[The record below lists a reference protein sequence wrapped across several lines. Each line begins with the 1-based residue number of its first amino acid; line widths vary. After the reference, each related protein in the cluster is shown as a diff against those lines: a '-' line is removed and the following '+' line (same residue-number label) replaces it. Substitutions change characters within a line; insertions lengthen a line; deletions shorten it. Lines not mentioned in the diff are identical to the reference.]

1 MFCRLGLLRPRP
13 PHLVLGAA
21 QGSHRK
27 RTGGAGLLWAA
38 PLPVAV
44 AAAAAGEEEGGPG
57 QGARG
62 EEEGN
67 NLPVG
72 YKWERAENDKGVA
85 RWFVRPSVE
94 KAASVKKKP
103 IQIRSA
109 SQLLLLH
116 KSGCFIDL
124 RYT

>member
-1 MFCRLGLLRPRP
+1 MCSMFCRLGLLRPRP

-38 PLPVAV
+38 PLPVAA

-67 NLPVG
+67 NQF
-72 YKWERAENDKGVA
+72 YFDR
-85 RWFVRPSVE
+85 SV
-94 KAASVKKKP
+94 
-103 IQIRSA
+103 IQT
-109 SQLLLLH
+109 L
-116 KSGCFIDL
+116 
-124 RYT
+124 YT